1 VFLTSAVRGFF
12 ARGWASKAGSVFKF
26 LFLIPFVIA
35 GVAGPGLT
43 LAGMGSPGLYTLV
56 AGAVLLALLNVL
68 FFWLLKAP
76 TIAGRKLLDQLEGFR
91 MYLTTA
97 EEERLKVLN
106 PPEKTPELFERFLPY
121 ALALNCE
128 NEWNAKFTAI
138 LAAAAIAAPAWYAG
152 THWDNGRTTS
162 FTDSL
167 GSTLASSTASAST
180 SPGSSSGS
188 GGGGSSGGGGGGGGG
203 GGW

>member
-1 VFLTSAVRGFF
+1 
-12 ARGWASKAGSVFKF
+12 
-26 LFLIPFVIA
+26 
-35 GVAGPGLT
+35 GVAVPGLALT
-43 LAGMGSPGLYTLV
+43 GMGSPALYTLV

-68 FFWLLKAP
+68 FFWMLKAP

-106 PPEKTPELFERFLPY
+106 PPEQTTELFERFLPY

-138 LAAAAIAAPAWYAG
+138 LAAAAITAPAWYSG
-152 THWDNGRTTS
+152 SHWDNGRTTGFS
-162 FTDSL
+162 GSL
-167 GSTLASSTASAST
+167 GSTTASGPAAACSA
-180 SPGSSSGS
+180 PGSSSGC
-188 GGGGSSGGGGGGGGG
+188 
-203 GGW
+203 